1 MNLNFAEQRWI
12 TGHLQIEKIW
22 KDKSKGSEILFD
34 DHNVIVSGMGVGLSI
49 LYSLSGSSNITDF
62 QFDRFQVGVSGA
74 GETETSS
81 VFQLS
86 GSLES
91 AAEYA
96 GTAGGLRTVIAD
108 QIRSIGDASDKVFGI
123 IPFSHVTRVNDT
135 SVRYT
140 IVLDEDSANGIQRG
154 SPLIDAPLNEIGLFM
169 KNPQGR
175 SSVASLLVAY
185 RKFSNIIKAS
195 DFALVFRW
203 TINF

>member
-62 QFDRFQVGVSGA
+62 QLDRFQVGVSGA

-140 IVLDEDSANGIQRG
+140 IVLDEDSANGIQRD
-154 SPLIDAPLNEIGLFM
+154 SVDAPLNEIGLFM

>member
-62 QFDRFQVGVSGA
+62 QLDRFQVGVSGA

-86 GSLES
+86 GSLSS

-108 QIRSIGDASDKVFGI
+108 QILGVVDADDRVFGI

-140 IVLDEDSANGIQRG
+140 IVLDEDSANGIQRD
-154 SPLIDAPLNEIGLFM
+154 SVDAPLNEIGLFM